1 MAKRPY
7 SEAFL
12 KLGFTE
18 LDGKPKCVVCLK
30 VLSAESMKKNKLKR
44 HLETNHP
51 NCLDKPVEFFERK
64 LNSIQGQRN
73 IMTKFATENKLAVYS
88 SYVASY
94 QIAKQKKGHTI
105 GEDLLMPVMKE
116 VVKIMIGEKE
126 SKKLNAI
133 SLSNSTVKRRITD
146 MSDDVL
152 EQILTHVKASPFYSI
167 QLDESTDIAGLPQ
180 LSVFIRYINNGAVS
194 EDLLFCKALKL
205 HTKGEDIFQ
214 CLNDFFTEHSI
225 PWEKCAGICTDGAA
239 ACTGFKSGVVK
250 RIKDKAPDAEWTHC
264 FLHREALCAK
274 KMSQELHEVLNSVVK
289 CVNLI
294 KARPLN
300 QRIFSC
306 LCSDMDADHKALL
319 LHSEVRWLSRGRVL
333 KRVCDLRDEIVI
345 FLTQQHFTEL
355 AEKFSREDFNAK
367 IAYLADI
374 FDSLNCLN
382 LSMQGVG
389 FTVIDHAAKVAAYYK
404 KLILWKSYAARNQY
418 DMFAELTK
426 YICGK
431 EIDIKQTI
439 IGHLNQLAEKF
450 VDYYGDDLSPT
461 NENDWIIDPFAG
473 TDLPQ
478 LPLLV
483 AEEFMDMTAEP
494 TNRISFA
501 SFREKHPK
509 DSVSIHFWASIYKT
523 YPTVSR
529 FVIKKL
535 IPFATTWLCEAG
547 FSAMCIL
554 KTKHRNRLEVEAD
567 LRLCLSTVSPRFQK
581 LTDGKQAQISH

>member
-51 NCLDKPVEFFERK
+51 NCLNKPVEFFERK

-88 SYVASY
+88 SYVVSY

-133 SLSNSTVKRRITD
+133 SLSNSSVKRCITD

-250 RIKDKAPDAEWTHC
+250 RIKEKAPDAEWTHC

-274 KMSQELHEVLNSVVK
+274 KMSQELHEILNSVVK

-294 KARPLN
+294 KARPLTLERRYFALPRKTAAVN
-300 QRIFSC
+300 YDRNIFLLKTFFNDKNFLTLRLQTNTQQQCLIEIEGSLNKCDHSNSLSC
-306 LCSDMDADHKALL
+306 TFYSTRKASGNSHLHKVCLPEHIMWHRWQDMLYL
-319 LHSEVRWLSRGRVL
+319 FLHS
-333 KRVCDLRDEIVI
+333 
-345 FLTQQHFTEL
+345 
-355 AEKFSREDFNAK
+355 
-367 IAYLADI
+367 
-374 FDSLNCLN
+374 
-382 LSMQGVG
+382 
-389 FTVIDHAAKVAAYYK
+389 
-404 KLILWKSYAARNQY
+404 
-418 DMFAELTK
+418 
-426 YICGK
+426 
-431 EIDIKQTI
+431 
-439 IGHLNQLAEKF
+439 
-450 VDYYGDDLSPT
+450 
-461 NENDWIIDPFAG
+461 
-473 TDLPQ
+473 
-478 LPLLV
+478 
-483 AEEFMDMTAEP
+483 
-494 TNRISFA
+494 
-501 SFREKHPK
+501 
-509 DSVSIHFWASIYKT
+509 
-523 YPTVSR
+523 
-529 FVIKKL
+529 
-535 IPFATTWLCEAG
+535 
-547 FSAMCIL
+547 
-554 KTKHRNRLEVEAD
+554 
-567 LRLCLSTVSPRFQK
+567 
-581 LTDGKQAQISH
+581 